1 MRNLCSNLLHK
12 FCGRHNINL
21 QDRIFDKNYYVFTQ
35 ISQNILVTI
44 SMIIEMRRVS

>member
-21 QDRIFDKNYYVFTQ
+21 QDRIFDNEEYLRYAEK
-35 ISQNILVTI
+35 L
-44 SMIIEMRRVS
+44 